1 MKKMKQMKN
10 NSPKNSNSM
19 MNPID
24 PDLFID
30 TDFGT
35 QSNENFDLEL
45 IELLE
50 EFEDDDFET

>member
-1 MKKMKQMKN
+1 
-10 NSPKNSNSM
+10 

-35 QSNENFDLEL
+35 PYNENFDLEL

-50 EFEDDDFET
+50 EFEDDDFES